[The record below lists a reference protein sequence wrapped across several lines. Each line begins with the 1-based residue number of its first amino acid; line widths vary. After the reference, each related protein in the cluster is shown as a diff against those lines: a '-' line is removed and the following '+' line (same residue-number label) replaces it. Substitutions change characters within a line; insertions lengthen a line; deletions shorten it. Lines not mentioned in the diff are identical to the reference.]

1 VGCLDWKVGGAKELA
16 GEFNVR
22 KFNLPQVRIF
32 VSRARSPSKAGMK
45 GDEGELLPPADVRA
59 PPKPRA
65 LSLSSLC
72 KQDGSVAPFADCA
85 HRSNLLTAAEPLP
98 PVNPL
103 LRLRQ
108 VAAAVLKELE
118 ENDPAEDGQLQKI
131 TLALG
136 GGGGDDL

>member
-1 VGCLDWKVGGAKELA
+1 
-16 GEFNVR
+16 
-22 KFNLPQVRIF
+22 
-32 VSRARSPSKAGMK
+32 M
-45 GDEGELLPPADVRA
+45 
-59 PPKPRA
+59 A
-65 LSLSSLC
+65 LSP
-72 KQDGSVAPFADCA
+72 PFADCA
-85 HRSNLLTAAEPLP
+85 HRSHLLTAAEPLP
-98 PVNPL
+98 LVNPL

>member
-1 VGCLDWKVGGAKELA
+1 MFGLEGRRREGAGGGIQRAEVQPTTGADLRLPGAQPEQGGDEGRRGRAAAA
-16 GEFNVR
+16 GG
-22 KFNLPQVRIF
+22 
-32 VSRARSPSKAGMK
+32 RARSPQPTSH
-45 GDEGELLPPADVRA
+45 
-59 PPKPRA
+59 
-65 LSLSSLC
+65 LSSLC

-85 HRSNLLTAAEPLP
+85 HRSNLLLAAAPLP

>member
-1 VGCLDWKVGGAKELA
+1 MDKPAAK
-16 GEFNVR
+16 
-22 KFNLPQVRIF
+22 
-32 VSRARSPSKAGMK
+32 
-45 GDEGELLPPADVRA
+45 
-59 PPKPRA
+59 
-65 LSLSSLC
+65 
-72 KQDGSVAPFADCA
+72 
-85 HRSNLLTAAEPLP
+85 PLP
-98 PVNPL
+98 LVNPL